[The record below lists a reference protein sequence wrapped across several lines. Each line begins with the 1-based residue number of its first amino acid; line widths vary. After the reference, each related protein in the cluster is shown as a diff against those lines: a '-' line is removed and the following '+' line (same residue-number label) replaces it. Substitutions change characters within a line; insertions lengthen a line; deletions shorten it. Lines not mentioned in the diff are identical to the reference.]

1 MGSNC
6 EKKIDRCSSD
16 PCANGYHFRQRS
28 YKELEAGILIT
39 KGSSQACLANE
50 IVNVAVVLEE
60 QIIQNDLEDVA
71 NAFATFMDFL
81 YGLYIDYPK
90 RLKGQVDAG
99 WSGSL
104 GVTAFLRAASGTE
117 VQPTAQTHHRASATS
132 NRADSS
138 DRTSGTAA
146 SGITGLGTTS
156 EVTMMTGGSGLATIL
171 QTGSVQAA
179 ILRTGSGLAAIVGDS
194 LKPEAVIEVKKAA
207 DAGKEIAFVL
217 DGSGSIR
224 TDDFEKAKDFI
235 YNVMLNVWKTCF
247 DCDFAVVQYGY
258 DILTELSLRDNEDG
272 ARALEKVK
280 EIKQLGRFTKTASAI
295 HHVLTNIFVPE
306 SGSKNNSRKMI
317 IVLSDGEILGD
328 EMNLTDVLNMPQM
341 EGITRFAIG
350 CDFAVVQYGRDI
362 RTELSHGDSEDRAR
376 ALNKVKEIQQ
386 LGSFTKT
393 ASAIH
398 HVLTNIFVP
407 ENGSKNYSRKMIIVL
422 SDGEILGDPM
432 NLTDVLNMPQMNGIT
447 RFAIGVGDDLKPAAV
462 QEMKE
467 IADTNKFFHVSNYA
481 ALVNILSQLCDFA
494 VVQYGYD
501 ILTELSLRDN
511 EDGARALEKVKEIKQ
526 LGRFTK
532 TASAIH
538 HVLTNIFV
546 PESGSKNNSRKMI
559 IVLSDGEIL
568 GDEMNL
574 TDVLNMPQME
584 GITRFAIGVGDDL
597 KPAAVQEMK
606 EIADTNNFFHVSNYA
621 ALVNILSQLQQSIT
635 GIEGYS
641 VASAHLPSKTLYIS
655 GAPRYNLTGGVF
667 IFEGS
672 EKYVLQGEQVGSYF
686 GSVICTLDIDM
697 NGYTDHLLVGAPH
710 FHQYGEEGKVL
721 VYKLN
726 QQERFESVDN
736 LERTVVHPFARFGAA
751 IASIGDIDGN
761 SHGDIA
767 VGAPFETD
775 ASGSIYIYN
784 GFKDGLRFSQNK
796 GSLQFEDK
804 WDLMR
809 PIVLKL
815 LRQESVTKQQ
825 WFDLFSDVHAVCLWD
840 DKGPAKIHQ
849 ALKEDILDFIKQAQ
863 ARVLSHQDDTA
874 LLKAYIVEW
883 RKFFTQCDILP
894 KPFCQLEITL
904 MGKQGSNKKS
914 NVEDS
919 IVRKLMLDTWNES
932 IFSNI
937 KNRLQDSAM
946 KLVHAERLGEAFDS
960 QLVIGVR
967 ESYVNLCSNPDDK
980 LQIYRDNF
988 EKAYLDSTERFYRT
1002 QAPSYLQQNGVQN
1015 YMKYAD
1021 AKLREEEKRALRYL
1035 ETRRE
1040 CNSVQALME
1049 CCVNA
1054 LVTSFKE
1061 TILAECPGMIK
1072 RNETDKLHLMFS
1084 LMDKV
1089 PSGIEPMLKDL
1100 EDHIISAG
1108 LADMVAAAE
1117 TITTDS
1123 EKYVEQLLT
1132 LFNRFSKL
1140 VKEAFQ
1146 DDPRF
1151 LTARDKAYKAVVN
1164 DATIFKLEL
1173 PLKQKGVGLKTQP
1186 ESKCP
1191 ELLAN
1196 YCDMLLRKTP
1206 LSKKLTSEEIE
1217 LKLKEVLLV
1226 LKYVQNKDVFM
1237 RYHKAHLTRR
1247 LILDISADSE
1257 IEENMVEWLREVGM
1271 PADYVN
1277 KLARMFQD
1285 IKVSEDLNQVFKEMH
1300 KHNRLALPADSVN
1313 IKILNAGAWSRS
1325 SEKVFV
1331 SLPTELEDLI
1341 PEVEDFY
1348 KKNHSGRKLH
1358 WHHLMSNGII
1368 TFKNEVGQY
1377 DLEVTTFQL
1386 AVLFA
1391 WNQRPREKISFE
1403 NLKLAT
1409 ELPDAELRR
1418 TLWSLVA
1425 FPKLKRQ
1432 VLSYEPLV
1440 NSPKDFTDSTLFFV
1454 NQEFSL
1460 IKNSKVQK
1468 RGKINLIGR
1477 LQLTTERMRE
1487 EENEGIV
1494 QLRILRTQEAII
1506 QIMKMRKKITNAQLQ
1521 TELVEILKNMF
1532 LPQKKMIKE
1541 QIEWLIEHKYIKRDE
1556 TDINTFIYMA

>member
-1 MGSNC
+1 M
-6 EKKIDRCSSD
+6 
-16 PCANGYHFRQRS
+16 
-28 YKELEAGILIT
+28 
-39 KGSSQACLANE
+39 
-50 IVNVAVVLEE
+50 
-60 QIIQNDLEDVA
+60 
-71 NAFATFMDFL
+71 ATCNL
-81 YGLYIDYPK
+81 
-90 RLKGQVDAG
+90 LK
-99 WSGSL
+99 
-104 GVTAFLRAASGTE
+104 
-117 VQPTAQTHHRASATS
+117 
-132 NRADSS
+132 
-138 DRTSGTAA
+138 
-146 SGITGLGTTS
+146 
-156 EVTMMTGGSGLATIL
+156 
-171 QTGSVQAA
+171 
-179 ILRTGSGLAAIVGDS
+179 
-194 LKPEAVIEVKKAA
+194 
-207 DAGKEIAFVL
+207 
-217 DGSGSIR
+217 
-224 TDDFEKAKDFI
+224 
-235 YNVMLNVWKTCF
+235 
-247 DCDFAVVQYGY
+247 
-258 DILTELSLRDNEDG
+258 
-272 ARALEKVK
+272 
-280 EIKQLGRFTKTASAI
+280 
-295 HHVLTNIFVPE
+295 
-306 SGSKNNSRKMI
+306 
-317 IVLSDGEILGD
+317 
-328 EMNLTDVLNMPQM
+328 
-341 EGITRFAIG
+341 
-350 CDFAVVQYGRDI
+350 
-362 RTELSHGDSEDRAR
+362 
-376 ALNKVKEIQQ
+376 
-386 LGSFTKT
+386 
-393 ASAIH
+393 
-398 HVLTNIFVP
+398 
-407 ENGSKNYSRKMIIVL
+407 
-422 SDGEILGDPM
+422 
-432 NLTDVLNMPQMNGIT
+432 
-447 RFAIGVGDDLKPAAV
+447 
-462 QEMKE
+462 
-467 IADTNKFFHVSNYA
+467 
-481 ALVNILSQLCDFA
+481 
-494 VVQYGYD
+494 
-501 ILTELSLRDN
+501 
-511 EDGARALEKVKEIKQ
+511 
-526 LGRFTK
+526 
-532 TASAIH
+532 
-538 HVLTNIFV
+538 
-546 PESGSKNNSRKMI
+546 
-559 IVLSDGEIL
+559 
-568 GDEMNL
+568 
-574 TDVLNMPQME
+574 
-584 GITRFAIGVGDDL
+584 
-597 KPAAVQEMK
+597 
-606 EIADTNNFFHVSNYA
+606 
-621 ALVNILSQLQQSIT
+621 
-635 GIEGYS
+635 
-641 VASAHLPSKTLYIS
+641 
-655 GAPRYNLTGGVF
+655 
-667 IFEGS
+667 
-672 EKYVLQGEQVGSYF
+672 
-686 GSVICTLDIDM
+686 
-697 NGYTDHLLVGAPH
+697 
-710 FHQYGEEGKVL
+710 
-721 VYKLN
+721 
-726 QQERFESVDN
+726 
-736 LERTVVHPFARFGAA
+736 
-751 IASIGDIDGN
+751 
-761 SHGDIA
+761 
-767 VGAPFETD
+767 
-775 ASGSIYIYN
+775 
-784 GFKDGLRFSQNK
+784 NK

-863 ARVLSHQDDTA
+863 VRVLSQQDDPA

-883 RKFFTQCDILP
+883 RKFFIQCDILP

-967 ESYVNLCSNPDDK
+967 ESYVNLCSNSEDK

-988 EKAYLDSTERFYRT
+988 EKAYLDSTERFYKT

-1021 AKLREEEKRALRYL
+1021 IKLREEEKRARRYL

-1054 LVTSFKE
+1054 LVTLFKE
-1061 TILAECPGMIK
+1061 TILAECPGMIR

-1100 EDHIISAG
+1100 EDHIVSAG
-1108 LADMVAAAE
+1108 LADMVATAE
-1117 TITTDS
+1117 TITSDS
-1123 EKYVEQLLT
+1123 EKYVDQLLT
-1132 LFNRFSKL
+1132 LFRCFSKL

-1151 LTARDKAYKAVVN
+1151 LTARDKAYKTVVN

-1173 PLKQKGVGLKTQP
+1173 PVKQKGGGLKTQP

-1206 LSKKLTSEEIE
+1206 LSKKLASEEIE
-1217 LKLKEVLLV
+1217 AKLKEVLLV

-1285 IKVSEDLNQVFKEMH
+1285 IKVSEDLNQSFKEMH
-1300 KHNRLALPADSVN
+1300 KHNKLALPADSVN

-1331 SLPTELEDLI
+1331 SLPMELEDLI
-1341 PEVEDFY
+1341 PEVEEFY

-1368 TFKNEVGQY
+1368 TFKNEVGQF

-1403 NLKLAT
+1403 NLKLAA

-1432 VLSYEPLV
+1432 VLCYEPQV
-1440 NSPKDFTDSTLFFV
+1440 TSPKDFSEGTLFYV

-1460 IKNSKVQK
+1460 IKNGKVQK

-1541 QIEWLIEHKYIKRDE
+1541 QIEWLIEHKYIQRDE
-1556 TDINTFIYMA
+1556 TDINTFIYVA

>member
-1 MGSNC
+1 MATPNLL
-6 EKKIDRCSSD
+6 KI
-16 PCANGYHFRQRS
+16 
-28 YKELEAGILIT
+28 
-39 KGSSQACLANE
+39 
-50 IVNVAVVLEE
+50 
-60 QIIQNDLEDVA
+60 
-71 NAFATFMDFL
+71 FL
-81 YGLYIDYPK
+81 HP
-90 RLKGQVDAG
+90 
-99 WSGSL
+99 SL
-104 GVTAFLRAASGTE
+104 
-117 VQPTAQTHHRASATS
+117 
-132 NRADSS
+132 
-138 DRTSGTAA
+138 
-146 SGITGLGTTS
+146 
-156 EVTMMTGGSGLATIL
+156 M
-171 QTGSVQAA
+171 
-179 ILRTGSGLAAIVGDS
+179 
-194 LKPEAVIEVKKAA
+194 
-207 DAGKEIAFVL
+207 
-217 DGSGSIR
+217 
-224 TDDFEKAKDFI
+224 
-235 YNVMLNVWKTCF
+235 
-247 DCDFAVVQYGY
+247 
-258 DILTELSLRDNEDG
+258 
-272 ARALEKVK
+272 
-280 EIKQLGRFTKTASAI
+280 
-295 HHVLTNIFVPE
+295 
-306 SGSKNNSRKMI
+306 
-317 IVLSDGEILGD
+317 
-328 EMNLTDVLNMPQM
+328 
-341 EGITRFAIG
+341 
-350 CDFAVVQYGRDI
+350 
-362 RTELSHGDSEDRAR
+362 
-376 ALNKVKEIQQ
+376 
-386 LGSFTKT
+386 SFW
-393 ASAIH
+393 
-398 HVLTNIFVP
+398 
-407 ENGSKNYSRKMIIVL
+407 
-422 SDGEILGDPM
+422 
-432 NLTDVLNMPQMNGIT
+432 
-447 RFAIGVGDDLKPAAV
+447 
-462 QEMKE
+462 
-467 IADTNKFFHVSNYA
+467 
-481 ALVNILSQLCDFA
+481 
-494 VVQYGYD
+494 
-501 ILTELSLRDN
+501 
-511 EDGARALEKVKEIKQ
+511 
-526 LGRFTK
+526 
-532 TASAIH
+532 
-538 HVLTNIFV
+538 
-546 PESGSKNNSRKMI
+546 
-559 IVLSDGEIL
+559 
-568 GDEMNL
+568 
-574 TDVLNMPQME
+574 
-584 GITRFAIGVGDDL
+584 
-597 KPAAVQEMK
+597 
-606 EIADTNNFFHVSNYA
+606 
-621 ALVNILSQLQQSIT
+621 
-635 GIEGYS
+635 
-641 VASAHLPSKTLYIS
+641 
-655 GAPRYNLTGGVF
+655 
-667 IFEGS
+667 
-672 EKYVLQGEQVGSYF
+672 
-686 GSVICTLDIDM
+686 
-697 NGYTDHLLVGAPH
+697 
-710 FHQYGEEGKVL
+710 
-721 VYKLN
+721 
-726 QQERFESVDN
+726 
-736 LERTVVHPFARFGAA
+736 
-751 IASIGDIDGN
+751 
-761 SHGDIA
+761 
-767 VGAPFETD
+767 
-775 ASGSIYIYN
+775 
-784 GFKDGLRFSQNK
+784 QNK

-815 LRQESVTKQQ
+815 LRQEAVTKQQ

-863 ARVLSHQDDTA
+863 TRVLSHQDDTA

-904 MGKQGSNKKS
+904 MGKQGSNKKT
-914 NVEDS
+914 NMEDS

-937 KNRLQDSAM
+937 KSRLQDSAM

-967 ESYVNLCSNPDDK
+967 ESYVNLCSNPEDK

-1072 RNETDKLHLMFS
+1072 RNETEKLHLMFS

-1100 EDHIISAG
+1100 EEHIINAG

-1173 PLKQKGVGLKTQP
+1173 PMKQKGVGMKTQP

-1300 KHNRLALPADSVN
+1300 KHNKLALPADSVN

-1348 KKNHSGRKLH
+1348 KRNHSGRKLH

-1425 FPKLKRQ
+1425 FPKLKKQ
-1432 VLSYEPLV
+1432 VLSYDPSV
-1440 NSPKDFTDSTLFFV
+1440 SSPKDFTDATLFYV

-1506 QIMKMRKKITNAQLQ
+1506 QIMKMRKRISNAQLQ

-1556 TDINTFIYMA
+1556 SDINTFIYMA

>member
-1 MGSNC
+1 M
-6 EKKIDRCSSD
+6 
-16 PCANGYHFRQRS
+16 
-28 YKELEAGILIT
+28 
-39 KGSSQACLANE
+39 
-50 IVNVAVVLEE
+50 
-60 QIIQNDLEDVA
+60 
-71 NAFATFMDFL
+71 
-81 YGLYIDYPK
+81 
-90 RLKGQVDAG
+90 
-99 WSGSL
+99 
-104 GVTAFLRAASGTE
+104 
-117 VQPTAQTHHRASATS
+117 ATS
-132 NRADSS
+132 N
-138 DRTSGTAA
+138 
-146 SGITGLGTTS
+146 L
-156 EVTMMTGGSGLATIL
+156 
-171 QTGSVQAA
+171 
-179 ILRTGSGLAAIVGDS
+179 
-194 LKPEAVIEVKKAA
+194 LK
-207 DAGKEIAFVL
+207 
-217 DGSGSIR
+217 
-224 TDDFEKAKDFI
+224 
-235 YNVMLNVWKTCF
+235 
-247 DCDFAVVQYGY
+247 
-258 DILTELSLRDNEDG
+258 
-272 ARALEKVK
+272 
-280 EIKQLGRFTKTASAI
+280 
-295 HHVLTNIFVPE
+295 
-306 SGSKNNSRKMI
+306 
-317 IVLSDGEILGD
+317 
-328 EMNLTDVLNMPQM
+328 
-341 EGITRFAIG
+341 
-350 CDFAVVQYGRDI
+350 
-362 RTELSHGDSEDRAR
+362 
-376 ALNKVKEIQQ
+376 
-386 LGSFTKT
+386 
-393 ASAIH
+393 
-398 HVLTNIFVP
+398 
-407 ENGSKNYSRKMIIVL
+407 
-422 SDGEILGDPM
+422 
-432 NLTDVLNMPQMNGIT
+432 
-447 RFAIGVGDDLKPAAV
+447 
-462 QEMKE
+462 
-467 IADTNKFFHVSNYA
+467 
-481 ALVNILSQLCDFA
+481 
-494 VVQYGYD
+494 
-501 ILTELSLRDN
+501 
-511 EDGARALEKVKEIKQ
+511 
-526 LGRFTK
+526 
-532 TASAIH
+532 
-538 HVLTNIFV
+538 
-546 PESGSKNNSRKMI
+546 
-559 IVLSDGEIL
+559 
-568 GDEMNL
+568 
-574 TDVLNMPQME
+574 
-584 GITRFAIGVGDDL
+584 
-597 KPAAVQEMK
+597 
-606 EIADTNNFFHVSNYA
+606 
-621 ALVNILSQLQQSIT
+621 
-635 GIEGYS
+635 
-641 VASAHLPSKTLYIS
+641 
-655 GAPRYNLTGGVF
+655 
-667 IFEGS
+667 
-672 EKYVLQGEQVGSYF
+672 
-686 GSVICTLDIDM
+686 
-697 NGYTDHLLVGAPH
+697 
-710 FHQYGEEGKVL
+710 
-721 VYKLN
+721 
-726 QQERFESVDN
+726 
-736 LERTVVHPFARFGAA
+736 
-751 IASIGDIDGN
+751 
-761 SHGDIA
+761 
-767 VGAPFETD
+767 
-775 ASGSIYIYN
+775 
-784 GFKDGLRFSQNK
+784 NK

-804 WDLMR
+804 WDFMR

-849 ALKEDILDFIKQAQ
+849 ALKEDILEFIKQAQ

-967 ESYVNLCSNPDDK
+967 ESYVNLCSNPEDK

-1021 AKLREEEKRALRYL
+1021 AKLKEEEKRALRYL

-1040 CNSVQALME
+1040 CNSVEALME

-1061 TILAECPGMIK
+1061 TILAECQGMIK
-1072 RNETDKLHLMFS
+1072 RNETEKLHLMFS

-1089 PSGIEPMLKDL
+1089 PNGIEPMLKDL
-1100 EDHIISAG
+1100 EEHIISAG

-1217 LKLKEVLLV
+1217 AKLKEV
-1226 LKYVQNKDVFM
+1226 
-1237 RYHKAHLTRR
+1237 
-1247 LILDISADSE
+1247 
-1257 IEENMVEWLREVGM
+1257 EVGM

-1285 IKVSEDLNQVFKEMH
+1285 IKVSEDLNQAFKEMH
-1300 KHNRLALPADSVN
+1300 KNNKLALPADSVN

-1341 PEVEDFY
+1341 PEVEEFY

-1432 VLSYEPLV
+1432 VLLYEPQV
-1440 NSPKDFTDSTLFFV
+1440 NSPKDFTEGTLFSV

-1460 IKNSKVQK
+1460 IKNAKVQK

-1506 QIMKMRKKITNAQLQ
+1506 QIMKMRKKISNAQLQ

-1541 QIEWLIEHKYIKRDE
+1541 QIEWLIEHKYIRRDE
-1556 TDINTFIYMA
+1556 SDINTFIYMA

>member
-1 MGSNC
+1 M
-6 EKKIDRCSSD
+6 I
-16 PCANGYHFRQRS
+16 FR
-28 YKELEAGILIT
+28 
-39 KGSSQACLANE
+39 
-50 IVNVAVVLEE
+50 
-60 QIIQNDLEDVA
+60 
-71 NAFATFMDFL
+71 
-81 YGLYIDYPK
+81 
-90 RLKGQVDAG
+90 
-99 WSGSL
+99 
-104 GVTAFLRAASGTE
+104 
-117 VQPTAQTHHRASATS
+117 
-132 NRADSS
+132 
-138 DRTSGTAA
+138 
-146 SGITGLGTTS
+146 
-156 EVTMMTGGSGLATIL
+156 
-171 QTGSVQAA
+171 
-179 ILRTGSGLAAIVGDS
+179 
-194 LKPEAVIEVKKAA
+194 
-207 DAGKEIAFVL
+207 
-217 DGSGSIR
+217 
-224 TDDFEKAKDFI
+224 FEK
-235 YNVMLNVWKTCF
+235 
-247 DCDFAVVQYGY
+247 
-258 DILTELSLRDNEDG
+258 ED
-272 ARALEKVK
+272 
-280 EIKQLGRFTKTASAI
+280 Q
-295 HHVLTNIFVPE
+295 
-306 SGSKNNSRKMI
+306 
-317 IVLSDGEILGD
+317 
-328 EMNLTDVLNMPQM
+328 
-341 EGITRFAIG
+341 
-350 CDFAVVQYGRDI
+350 
-362 RTELSHGDSEDRAR
+362 
-376 ALNKVKEIQQ
+376 
-386 LGSFTKT
+386 
-393 ASAIH
+393 
-398 HVLTNIFVP
+398 
-407 ENGSKNYSRKMIIVL
+407 
-422 SDGEILGDPM
+422 
-432 NLTDVLNMPQMNGIT
+432 
-447 RFAIGVGDDLKPAAV
+447 
-462 QEMKE
+462 
-467 IADTNKFFHVSNYA
+467 
-481 ALVNILSQLCDFA
+481 VN
-494 VVQYGYD
+494 
-501 ILTELSLRDN
+501 T
-511 EDGARALEKVKEIKQ
+511 
-526 LGRFTK
+526 
-532 TASAIH
+532 
-538 HVLTNIFV
+538 
-546 PESGSKNNSRKMI
+546 
-559 IVLSDGEIL
+559 
-568 GDEMNL
+568 
-574 TDVLNMPQME
+574 
-584 GITRFAIGVGDDL
+584 
-597 KPAAVQEMK
+597 
-606 EIADTNNFFHVSNYA
+606 
-621 ALVNILSQLQQSIT
+621 
-635 GIEGYS
+635 
-641 VASAHLPSKTLYIS
+641 
-655 GAPRYNLTGGVF
+655 
-667 IFEGS
+667 
-672 EKYVLQGEQVGSYF
+672 
-686 GSVICTLDIDM
+686 
-697 NGYTDHLLVGAPH
+697 
-710 FHQYGEEGKVL
+710 
-721 VYKLN
+721 
-726 QQERFESVDN
+726 
-736 LERTVVHPFARFGAA
+736 
-751 IASIGDIDGN
+751 
-761 SHGDIA
+761 IA
-767 VGAPFETD
+767 VH
-775 ASGSIYIYN
+775 SGVVITARQPIARVDTST
-784 GFKDGLRFSQNK
+784 LLTQNK

-849 ALKEDILDFIKQAQ
+849 ALKADILDFIKQAQ
-863 ARVLSHQDDTA
+863 VRVLSHQDDTA

-967 ESYVNLCSNPDDK
+967 ESYVNLCSNPDNK

-988 EKAYLDSTERFYRT
+988 EKAYMDSTERFYRT

-1015 YMKYAD
+1015 YMKY
-1021 AKLREEEKRALRYL
+1021 
-1035 ETRRE
+1035 
-1040 CNSVQALME
+1040 LME

-1061 TILAECPGMIK
+1061 TILAECPGMIR
-1072 RNETDKLHLMFS
+1072 RNETEKLHLMFS

-1100 EDHIISAG
+1100 EEHIMSAG
-1108 LADMVAAAE
+1108 LADMVASAE
-1117 TITTDS
+1117 TITSDS

-1140 VKEAFQ
+1140 VKDAFQ

-1217 LKLKEVLLV
+1217 AKLKEVLLV

-1285 IKVSEDLNQVFKEMH
+1285 IKVSEDLNQNFKECH
-1300 KHNRLALPADSVN
+1300 KHNKLALSADSVN

-1391 WNQRPREKISFE
+1391 WNQRPRERISFE

-1432 VLSYEPLV
+1432 VLSYDPV
-1440 NSPKDFTDSTLFFV
+1440 VGSPKDFAEGTLFYV

-1506 QIMKMRKKITNAQLQ
+1506 QIMKMRKRITNAQLQ

-1541 QIEWLIEHKYIKRDE
+1541 QMEWLIEHKYIKRDE
-1556 TDINTFIYMA
+1556 TDLNTFIYMA

>member
-1 MGSNC
+1 M
-6 EKKIDRCSSD
+6 
-16 PCANGYHFRQRS
+16 
-28 YKELEAGILIT
+28 
-39 KGSSQACLANE
+39 
-50 IVNVAVVLEE
+50 
-60 QIIQNDLEDVA
+60 
-71 NAFATFMDFL
+71 
-81 YGLYIDYPK
+81 
-90 RLKGQVDAG
+90 
-99 WSGSL
+99 
-104 GVTAFLRAASGTE
+104 
-117 VQPTAQTHHRASATS
+117 ATS
-132 NRADSS
+132 N
-138 DRTSGTAA
+138 
-146 SGITGLGTTS
+146 L
-156 EVTMMTGGSGLATIL
+156 
-171 QTGSVQAA
+171 
-179 ILRTGSGLAAIVGDS
+179 
-194 LKPEAVIEVKKAA
+194 LK
-207 DAGKEIAFVL
+207 
-217 DGSGSIR
+217 
-224 TDDFEKAKDFI
+224 
-235 YNVMLNVWKTCF
+235 
-247 DCDFAVVQYGY
+247 
-258 DILTELSLRDNEDG
+258 
-272 ARALEKVK
+272 
-280 EIKQLGRFTKTASAI
+280 
-295 HHVLTNIFVPE
+295 
-306 SGSKNNSRKMI
+306 
-317 IVLSDGEILGD
+317 
-328 EMNLTDVLNMPQM
+328 
-341 EGITRFAIG
+341 
-350 CDFAVVQYGRDI
+350 
-362 RTELSHGDSEDRAR
+362 
-376 ALNKVKEIQQ
+376 
-386 LGSFTKT
+386 
-393 ASAIH
+393 
-398 HVLTNIFVP
+398 
-407 ENGSKNYSRKMIIVL
+407 
-422 SDGEILGDPM
+422 
-432 NLTDVLNMPQMNGIT
+432 
-447 RFAIGVGDDLKPAAV
+447 
-462 QEMKE
+462 
-467 IADTNKFFHVSNYA
+467 
-481 ALVNILSQLCDFA
+481 
-494 VVQYGYD
+494 
-501 ILTELSLRDN
+501 
-511 EDGARALEKVKEIKQ
+511 
-526 LGRFTK
+526 
-532 TASAIH
+532 
-538 HVLTNIFV
+538 
-546 PESGSKNNSRKMI
+546 
-559 IVLSDGEIL
+559 
-568 GDEMNL
+568 
-574 TDVLNMPQME
+574 
-584 GITRFAIGVGDDL
+584 
-597 KPAAVQEMK
+597 
-606 EIADTNNFFHVSNYA
+606 
-621 ALVNILSQLQQSIT
+621 
-635 GIEGYS
+635 
-641 VASAHLPSKTLYIS
+641 
-655 GAPRYNLTGGVF
+655 
-667 IFEGS
+667 
-672 EKYVLQGEQVGSYF
+672 
-686 GSVICTLDIDM
+686 
-697 NGYTDHLLVGAPH
+697 
-710 FHQYGEEGKVL
+710 
-721 VYKLN
+721 
-726 QQERFESVDN
+726 
-736 LERTVVHPFARFGAA
+736 
-751 IASIGDIDGN
+751 
-761 SHGDIA
+761 
-767 VGAPFETD
+767 
-775 ASGSIYIYN
+775 
-784 GFKDGLRFSQNK
+784 NK

-804 WDLMR
+804 WDFMR

-967 ESYVNLCSNPDDK
+967 ESY
-980 LQIYRDNF
+980 
-988 EKAYLDSTERFYRT
+988 
-1002 QAPSYLQQNGVQN
+1002 
-1015 YMKYAD
+1015 D
-1021 AKLREEEKRALRYL
+1021 AKLKEEEKRALRYL

-1040 CNSVQALME
+1040 CNSVEALME

-1061 TILAECPGMIK
+1061 TILAECQGMIK
-1072 RNETDKLHLMFS
+1072 RNETEKLHLMFS

-1089 PSGIEPMLKDL
+1089 PNGIEPMLKDL
-1100 EDHIISAG
+1100 EEHIVSAG

-1217 LKLKEVLLV
+1217 AKLKEVLLV

-1285 IKVSEDLNQVFKEMH
+1285 IKVSEDLNQAFKEMH
-1300 KHNRLALPADSVN
+1300 KNNKLALPADSVN

-1341 PEVEDFY
+1341 PEVEEFY

-1432 VLSYEPLV
+1432 VLLYEPQV
-1440 NSPKDFTDSTLFFV
+1440 NSPKDFTEGTLFSV

-1460 IKNSKVQK
+1460 IKNAKVQK

-1541 QIEWLIEHKYIKRDE
+1541 QIEWLIEHKYIRRDE
-1556 TDINTFIYMA
+1556 SDINTFIYMA

>member
-1 MGSNC
+1 M
-6 EKKIDRCSSD
+6 
-16 PCANGYHFRQRS
+16 
-28 YKELEAGILIT
+28 
-39 KGSSQACLANE
+39 
-50 IVNVAVVLEE
+50 
-60 QIIQNDLEDVA
+60 
-71 NAFATFMDFL
+71 
-81 YGLYIDYPK
+81 
-90 RLKGQVDAG
+90 
-99 WSGSL
+99 
-104 GVTAFLRAASGTE
+104 
-117 VQPTAQTHHRASATS
+117 ATS
-132 NRADSS
+132 N
-138 DRTSGTAA
+138 
-146 SGITGLGTTS
+146 L
-156 EVTMMTGGSGLATIL
+156 
-171 QTGSVQAA
+171 
-179 ILRTGSGLAAIVGDS
+179 
-194 LKPEAVIEVKKAA
+194 LK
-207 DAGKEIAFVL
+207 
-217 DGSGSIR
+217 
-224 TDDFEKAKDFI
+224 
-235 YNVMLNVWKTCF
+235 
-247 DCDFAVVQYGY
+247 
-258 DILTELSLRDNEDG
+258 
-272 ARALEKVK
+272 
-280 EIKQLGRFTKTASAI
+280 
-295 HHVLTNIFVPE
+295 
-306 SGSKNNSRKMI
+306 
-317 IVLSDGEILGD
+317 
-328 EMNLTDVLNMPQM
+328 
-341 EGITRFAIG
+341 
-350 CDFAVVQYGRDI
+350 
-362 RTELSHGDSEDRAR
+362 
-376 ALNKVKEIQQ
+376 
-386 LGSFTKT
+386 
-393 ASAIH
+393 
-398 HVLTNIFVP
+398 
-407 ENGSKNYSRKMIIVL
+407 
-422 SDGEILGDPM
+422 
-432 NLTDVLNMPQMNGIT
+432 
-447 RFAIGVGDDLKPAAV
+447 
-462 QEMKE
+462 
-467 IADTNKFFHVSNYA
+467 
-481 ALVNILSQLCDFA
+481 
-494 VVQYGYD
+494 
-501 ILTELSLRDN
+501 
-511 EDGARALEKVKEIKQ
+511 
-526 LGRFTK
+526 
-532 TASAIH
+532 
-538 HVLTNIFV
+538 
-546 PESGSKNNSRKMI
+546 
-559 IVLSDGEIL
+559 
-568 GDEMNL
+568 
-574 TDVLNMPQME
+574 
-584 GITRFAIGVGDDL
+584 
-597 KPAAVQEMK
+597 
-606 EIADTNNFFHVSNYA
+606 
-621 ALVNILSQLQQSIT
+621 
-635 GIEGYS
+635 
-641 VASAHLPSKTLYIS
+641 
-655 GAPRYNLTGGVF
+655 
-667 IFEGS
+667 
-672 EKYVLQGEQVGSYF
+672 
-686 GSVICTLDIDM
+686 
-697 NGYTDHLLVGAPH
+697 
-710 FHQYGEEGKVL
+710 
-721 VYKLN
+721 
-726 QQERFESVDN
+726 
-736 LERTVVHPFARFGAA
+736 
-751 IASIGDIDGN
+751 
-761 SHGDIA
+761 
-767 VGAPFETD
+767 
-775 ASGSIYIYN
+775 
-784 GFKDGLRFSQNK
+784 NK

-967 ESYVNLCSNPDDK
+967 ESY
-980 LQIYRDNF
+980 
-988 EKAYLDSTERFYRT
+988 
-1002 QAPSYLQQNGVQN
+1002 
-1015 YMKYAD
+1015 D

-1072 RNETDKLHLMFS
+1072 RNETESEYGRSAPGTKGSASSVLPLLELHLMFS

-1100 EDHIISAG
+1100 ENHIMSAG
-1108 LADMVAAAE
+1108 LADMMASAE
-1117 TITTDS
+1117 TITSDS

-1140 VKEAFQ
+1140 VKDAFQ

-1217 LKLKEVLLV
+1217 AKLKEV
-1226 LKYVQNKDVFM
+1226 YVQNKDVFM

-1285 IKVSEDLNQVFKEMH
+1285 IKVSEDLNQNFKES
-1300 KHNRLALPADSVN
+1300 DSVN

-1391 WNQRPREKISFE
+1391 WNQRPRERISFE

-1432 VLSYEPLV
+1432 VLSYDPV
-1440 NSPKDFTDSTLFFV
+1440 VGSPKDFTEGTLFYV

-1494 QLRILRTQEAII
+1494 QLRILRTQ
-1506 QIMKMRKKITNAQLQ
+1506 

-1541 QIEWLIEHKYIKRDE
+1541 QMEWLIEHKYIKRDE
-1556 TDINTFIYMA
+1556 TDLNTFLYMA

>member
-1 MGSNC
+1 M
-6 EKKIDRCSSD
+6 
-16 PCANGYHFRQRS
+16 PLHY
-28 YKELEAGILIT
+28 IT
-39 KGSSQACLANE
+39 L
-50 IVNVAVVLEE
+50 
-60 QIIQNDLEDVA
+60 
-71 NAFATFMDFL
+71 
-81 YGLYIDYPK
+81 
-90 RLKGQVDAG
+90 
-99 WSGSL
+99 
-104 GVTAFLRAASGTE
+104 
-117 VQPTAQTHHRASATS
+117 
-132 NRADSS
+132 
-138 DRTSGTAA
+138 
-146 SGITGLGTTS
+146 
-156 EVTMMTGGSGLATIL
+156 
-171 QTGSVQAA
+171 
-179 ILRTGSGLAAIVGDS
+179 
-194 LKPEAVIEVKKAA
+194 
-207 DAGKEIAFVL
+207 
-217 DGSGSIR
+217 
-224 TDDFEKAKDFI
+224 
-235 YNVMLNVWKTCF
+235 
-247 DCDFAVVQYGY
+247 
-258 DILTELSLRDNEDG
+258 
-272 ARALEKVK
+272 
-280 EIKQLGRFTKTASAI
+280 
-295 HHVLTNIFVPE
+295 
-306 SGSKNNSRKMI
+306 
-317 IVLSDGEILGD
+317 
-328 EMNLTDVLNMPQM
+328 
-341 EGITRFAIG
+341 
-350 CDFAVVQYGRDI
+350 
-362 RTELSHGDSEDRAR
+362 
-376 ALNKVKEIQQ
+376 
-386 LGSFTKT
+386 
-393 ASAIH
+393 
-398 HVLTNIFVP
+398 
-407 ENGSKNYSRKMIIVL
+407 
-422 SDGEILGDPM
+422 
-432 NLTDVLNMPQMNGIT
+432 
-447 RFAIGVGDDLKPAAV
+447 
-462 QEMKE
+462 
-467 IADTNKFFHVSNYA
+467 
-481 ALVNILSQLCDFA
+481 
-494 VVQYGYD
+494 
-501 ILTELSLRDN
+501 
-511 EDGARALEKVKEIKQ
+511 
-526 LGRFTK
+526 
-532 TASAIH
+532 
-538 HVLTNIFV
+538 
-546 PESGSKNNSRKMI
+546 
-559 IVLSDGEIL
+559 
-568 GDEMNL
+568 
-574 TDVLNMPQME
+574 
-584 GITRFAIGVGDDL
+584 
-597 KPAAVQEMK
+597 
-606 EIADTNNFFHVSNYA
+606 
-621 ALVNILSQLQQSIT
+621 
-635 GIEGYS
+635 
-641 VASAHLPSKTLYIS
+641 
-655 GAPRYNLTGGVF
+655 
-667 IFEGS
+667 
-672 EKYVLQGEQVGSYF
+672 
-686 GSVICTLDIDM
+686 
-697 NGYTDHLLVGAPH
+697 
-710 FHQYGEEGKVL
+710 
-721 VYKLN
+721 
-726 QQERFESVDN
+726 
-736 LERTVVHPFARFGAA
+736 
-751 IASIGDIDGN
+751 
-761 SHGDIA
+761 
-767 VGAPFETD
+767 
-775 ASGSIYIYN
+775 
-784 GFKDGLRFSQNK
+784 NK

-988 EKAYLDSTERFYRT
+988 EKAYMDSTERFYRT
-1002 QAPSYLQQNGVQN
+1002 QAPAYLQQNGVQN

-1021 AKLREEEKRALRYL
+1021 SKLREEEKRALRYL
-1035 ETRRE
+1035 ETRRD

-1061 TILAECPGMIK
+1061 TILA
-1072 RNETDKLHLMFS
+1072 DKCRKLMFS

-1100 EDHIISAG
+1100 EEHIMSAG
-1108 LADMVAAAE
+1108 LADMVASAE
-1117 TITTDS
+1117 TITSDS

-1132 LFNRFSKL
+1132 LFNRFSRL

-1173 PLKQKGVGLKTQP
+1173 PMKQKGVGLKTQP

-1217 LKLKEVLLV
+1217 AKLKEVLLV

-1285 IKVSEDLNQVFKEMH
+1285 IKVSEDLNQSFKEMH
-1300 KHNRLALPADSVN
+1300 KHNKLALPEGVCVAAHGVR
-1313 IKILNAGAWSRS
+1313 RS
-1325 SEKVFV
+1325 DPRGGG
-1331 SLPTELEDLI
+1331 L
-1341 PEVEDFY
+1341 Y

-1391 WNQRPREKISFE
+1391 WNQRPRERISFE

-1432 VLSYEPLV
+1432 VLSYDPLV
-1440 NSPKDFTDSTLFFV
+1440 SSPKDFAEGTLFFV

-1506 QIMKMRKKITNAQLQ
+1506 QIMKMIWMMRINNAQLQ

-1541 QIEWLIEHKYIKRDE
+1541 QIEWLIDHKYIKRDE

>member
-1 MGSNC
+1 RLRG
-6 EKKIDRCSSD
+6 
-16 PCANGYHFRQRS
+16 PQRN
-28 YKELEAGILIT
+28 LP
-39 KGSSQACLANE
+39 Q
-50 IVNVAVVLEE
+50 
-60 QIIQNDLEDVA
+60 
-71 NAFATFMDFL
+71 
-81 YGLYIDYPK
+81 
-90 RLKGQVDAG
+90 RL
-99 WSGSL
+99 
-104 GVTAFLRAASGTE
+104 R
-117 VQPTAQTHHRASATS
+117 
-132 NRADSS
+132 
-138 DRTSGTAA
+138 
-146 SGITGLGTTS
+146 
-156 EVTMMTGGSGLATIL
+156 
-171 QTGSVQAA
+171 
-179 ILRTGSGLAAIVGDS
+179 
-194 LKPEAVIEVKKAA
+194 
-207 DAGKEIAFVL
+207 
-217 DGSGSIR
+217 
-224 TDDFEKAKDFI
+224 
-235 YNVMLNVWKTCF
+235 
-247 DCDFAVVQYGY
+247 
-258 DILTELSLRDNEDG
+258 
-272 ARALEKVK
+272 
-280 EIKQLGRFTKTASAI
+280 
-295 HHVLTNIFVPE
+295 
-306 SGSKNNSRKMI
+306 
-317 IVLSDGEILGD
+317 
-328 EMNLTDVLNMPQM
+328 
-341 EGITRFAIG
+341 
-350 CDFAVVQYGRDI
+350 
-362 RTELSHGDSEDRAR
+362 
-376 ALNKVKEIQQ
+376 
-386 LGSFTKT
+386 
-393 ASAIH
+393 
-398 HVLTNIFVP
+398 
-407 ENGSKNYSRKMIIVL
+407 
-422 SDGEILGDPM
+422 
-432 NLTDVLNMPQMNGIT
+432 
-447 RFAIGVGDDLKPAAV
+447 
-462 QEMKE
+462 
-467 IADTNKFFHVSNYA
+467 
-481 ALVNILSQLCDFA
+481 
-494 VVQYGYD
+494 
-501 ILTELSLRDN
+501 
-511 EDGARALEKVKEIKQ
+511 
-526 LGRFTK
+526 
-532 TASAIH
+532 
-538 HVLTNIFV
+538 
-546 PESGSKNNSRKMI
+546 
-559 IVLSDGEIL
+559 
-568 GDEMNL
+568 
-574 TDVLNMPQME
+574 
-584 GITRFAIGVGDDL
+584 
-597 KPAAVQEMK
+597 
-606 EIADTNNFFHVSNYA
+606 
-621 ALVNILSQLQQSIT
+621 
-635 GIEGYS
+635 
-641 VASAHLPSKTLYIS
+641 
-655 GAPRYNLTGGVF
+655 
-667 IFEGS
+667 
-672 EKYVLQGEQVGSYF
+672 
-686 GSVICTLDIDM
+686 
-697 NGYTDHLLVGAPH
+697 
-710 FHQYGEEGKVL
+710 
-721 VYKLN
+721 
-726 QQERFESVDN
+726 
-736 LERTVVHPFARFGAA
+736 
-751 IASIGDIDGN
+751 
-761 SHGDIA
+761 
-767 VGAPFETD
+767 
-775 ASGSIYIYN
+775 
-784 GFKDGLRFSQNK
+784 NK

-815 LRQESVTKQQ
+815 LRQEAVTKQQ

-849 ALKEDILDFIKQAQ
+849 ALKEDILDFIRQAQ

-894 KPFCQLEITL
+894 KPFCKLEITL
-904 MGKQGSNKKS
+904 LGNQGSNKKS

-932 IFSNI
+932 IFCNI

-967 ESYVNLCSNPDDK
+967 ESYVNLCSNADDK
-980 LQIYRDNF
+980 LQIYRENF
-988 EKAYLDSTERFYRT
+988 EKAYLDSTERFYKT

-1015 YMKYAD
+1015 YMKY
-1021 AKLREEEKRALRYL
+1021 
-1035 ETRRE
+1035 
-1040 CNSVQALME
+1040 LME

-1061 TILAECPGMIK
+1061 TILAECLGMIK
-1072 RNETDKLHLMFS
+1072 RNETEKLHLMFS

-1100 EDHIISAG
+1100 EDHIMSAG
-1108 LADMVAAAE
+1108 LADMVASAE

-1140 VKEAFQ
+1140 VKEAFK

-1164 DATIFKLEL
+1164 DTTIFKLEL

-1217 LKLKEVLLV
+1217 AKLKEVLLV

-1247 LILDISADSE
+1247 LILDISADSG

-1285 IKVSEDLNQVFKEMH
+1285 IKVSEDLNQSFKEMH
-1300 KHNRLALPADSVN
+1300 KHNKLALPADSVN

-1341 PEVEDFY
+1341 PEVEEFY

-1391 WNQRPREKISFE
+1391 WNQRPRERISFE

-1432 VLSYEPLV
+1432 VLSYEPV
-1440 NSPKDFTDSTLFFV
+1440 VGSPKDFAEGTVFYI
-1454 NQEFSL
+1454 NQEVSL

-1506 QIMKMRKKITNAQLQ
+1506 QIMKMRKRISNAQLQ

-1541 QIEWLIEHKYIKRDE
+1541 QIEWLIEQKYIKRDE

>member
-1 MGSNC
+1 METIWIYQFRLIVIGDSTVGKSC
-6 EKKIDRCSSD
+6 LLHRFTQGRFPGLRSPACD
-16 PCANGYHFRQRS
+16 PTVGVDFFSRLLEIEPGKRIKLQLWDTAGQERFRSITRS
-28 YKELEAGILIT
+28 YYRNSVGGFLVFDIT
-39 KGSSQACLANE
+39 NRRSFEHVKDW
-50 IVNVAVVLEE
+50 LEE
-60 QIIQNDLEDVA
+60 A
-71 NAFATFMDFL
+71 KMH
-81 YGLYIDYPK
+81 
-90 RLKGQVDAG
+90 
-99 WSGSL
+99 
-104 GVTAFLRAASGTE
+104 
-117 VQPTAQTHHRASATS
+117 VQPFQ
-132 NRADSS
+132 
-138 DRTSGTAA
+138 
-146 SGITGLGTTS
+146 
-156 EVTMMTGGSGLATIL
+156 
-171 QTGSVQAA
+171 
-179 ILRTGSGLAAIVGDS
+179 IV
-194 LKPEAVIEVKKAA
+194 
-207 DAGKEIAFVL
+207 F
-217 DGSGSIR
+217 
-224 TDDFEKAKDFI
+224 
-235 YNVMLNVWKTCF
+235 
-247 DCDFAVVQYGY
+247 
-258 DILTELSLRDNEDG
+258 
-272 ARALEKVK
+272 
-280 EIKQLGRFTKTASAI
+280 
-295 HHVLTNIFVPE
+295 
-306 SGSKNNSRKMI
+306 
-317 IVLSDGEILGD
+317 
-328 EMNLTDVLNMPQM
+328 
-341 EGITRFAIG
+341 
-350 CDFAVVQYGRDI
+350 
-362 RTELSHGDSEDRAR
+362 
-376 ALNKVKEIQQ
+376 
-386 LGSFTKT
+386 
-393 ASAIH
+393 
-398 HVLTNIFVP
+398 
-407 ENGSKNYSRKMIIVL
+407 
-422 SDGEILGDPM
+422 
-432 NLTDVLNMPQMNGIT
+432 
-447 RFAIGVGDDLKPAAV
+447 
-462 QEMKE
+462 
-467 IADTNKFFHVSNYA
+467 
-481 ALVNILSQLCDFA
+481 
-494 VVQYGYD
+494 
-501 ILTELSLRDN
+501 
-511 EDGARALEKVKEIKQ
+511 
-526 LGRFTK
+526 
-532 TASAIH
+532 
-538 HVLTNIFV
+538 
-546 PESGSKNNSRKMI
+546 
-559 IVLSDGEIL
+559 
-568 GDEMNL
+568 
-574 TDVLNMPQME
+574 
-584 GITRFAIGVGDDL
+584 
-597 KPAAVQEMK
+597 
-606 EIADTNNFFHVSNYA
+606 
-621 ALVNILSQLQQSIT
+621 
-635 GIEGYS
+635 
-641 VASAHLPSKTLYIS
+641 
-655 GAPRYNLTGGVF
+655 
-667 IFEGS
+667 
-672 EKYVLQGEQVGSYF
+672 
-686 GSVICTLDIDM
+686 
-697 NGYTDHLLVGAPH
+697 LLVGHKCDLAS
-710 FHQYGEEGKVL
+710 QRQVTREEAEKLSADCEAKLGEEESEKGGNDREQGHSGVSGMK
-721 VYKLN
+721 N
-726 QQERFESVDN
+726 SFE
-736 LERTVVHPFARFGAA
+736 
-751 IASIGDIDGN
+751 
-761 SHGDIA
+761 
-767 VGAPFETD
+767 
-775 ASGSIYIYN
+775 
-784 GFKDGLRFSQNK
+784 NK

-804 WDLMR
+804 WDFMR

-849 ALKEDILDFIKQAQ
+849 ALKEDILEFIKQAQ

-967 ESYVNLCSNPDDK
+967 ESYVNLCSNPEDK

-1021 AKLREEEKRALRYL
+1021 AKLKEEEKRALRYL

-1040 CNSVQALME
+1040 CNSVEALME

-1061 TILAECPGMIK
+1061 TILAECQGMIK
-1072 RNETDKLHLMFS
+1072 RNETEKLHLMFS

-1089 PSGIEPMLKDL
+1089 PNGIEPMLKDL
-1100 EDHIISAG
+1100 EEHIISAG

-1217 LKLKEVLLV
+1217 AKLKEVLLV

-1285 IKVSEDLNQVFKEMH
+1285 IKVSEDLNQAFKEMH
-1300 KHNRLALPADSVN
+1300 KNNKLALPADSVN

-1341 PEVEDFY
+1341 PEVEEFY

-1432 VLSYEPLV
+1432 VLLYEPQV
-1440 NSPKDFTDSTLFFV
+1440 NSPKDFTEGTLFSV

-1460 IKNSKVQK
+1460 IKNAKVQK

-1506 QIMKMRKKITNAQLQ
+1506 QIMKMRKKISNAQLQ

-1541 QIEWLIEHKYIKRDE
+1541 QIEWLIEHKYIRRDE
-1556 TDINTFIYMA
+1556 SDINTFIYMA

>member
-1 MGSNC
+1 M
-6 EKKIDRCSSD
+6 
-16 PCANGYHFRQRS
+16 
-28 YKELEAGILIT
+28 
-39 KGSSQACLANE
+39 
-50 IVNVAVVLEE
+50 
-60 QIIQNDLEDVA
+60 
-71 NAFATFMDFL
+71 
-81 YGLYIDYPK
+81 
-90 RLKGQVDAG
+90 
-99 WSGSL
+99 
-104 GVTAFLRAASGTE
+104 
-117 VQPTAQTHHRASATS
+117 ATS
-132 NRADSS
+132 N
-138 DRTSGTAA
+138 
-146 SGITGLGTTS
+146 L
-156 EVTMMTGGSGLATIL
+156 
-171 QTGSVQAA
+171 
-179 ILRTGSGLAAIVGDS
+179 
-194 LKPEAVIEVKKAA
+194 LK
-207 DAGKEIAFVL
+207 
-217 DGSGSIR
+217 
-224 TDDFEKAKDFI
+224 
-235 YNVMLNVWKTCF
+235 
-247 DCDFAVVQYGY
+247 
-258 DILTELSLRDNEDG
+258 
-272 ARALEKVK
+272 
-280 EIKQLGRFTKTASAI
+280 
-295 HHVLTNIFVPE
+295 
-306 SGSKNNSRKMI
+306 
-317 IVLSDGEILGD
+317 
-328 EMNLTDVLNMPQM
+328 
-341 EGITRFAIG
+341 
-350 CDFAVVQYGRDI
+350 
-362 RTELSHGDSEDRAR
+362 
-376 ALNKVKEIQQ
+376 
-386 LGSFTKT
+386 
-393 ASAIH
+393 
-398 HVLTNIFVP
+398 
-407 ENGSKNYSRKMIIVL
+407 
-422 SDGEILGDPM
+422 
-432 NLTDVLNMPQMNGIT
+432 
-447 RFAIGVGDDLKPAAV
+447 
-462 QEMKE
+462 
-467 IADTNKFFHVSNYA
+467 
-481 ALVNILSQLCDFA
+481 
-494 VVQYGYD
+494 
-501 ILTELSLRDN
+501 
-511 EDGARALEKVKEIKQ
+511 
-526 LGRFTK
+526 
-532 TASAIH
+532 
-538 HVLTNIFV
+538 
-546 PESGSKNNSRKMI
+546 
-559 IVLSDGEIL
+559 
-568 GDEMNL
+568 
-574 TDVLNMPQME
+574 
-584 GITRFAIGVGDDL
+584 
-597 KPAAVQEMK
+597 
-606 EIADTNNFFHVSNYA
+606 
-621 ALVNILSQLQQSIT
+621 
-635 GIEGYS
+635 
-641 VASAHLPSKTLYIS
+641 
-655 GAPRYNLTGGVF
+655 
-667 IFEGS
+667 
-672 EKYVLQGEQVGSYF
+672 
-686 GSVICTLDIDM
+686 
-697 NGYTDHLLVGAPH
+697 
-710 FHQYGEEGKVL
+710 
-721 VYKLN
+721 
-726 QQERFESVDN
+726 
-736 LERTVVHPFARFGAA
+736 
-751 IASIGDIDGN
+751 
-761 SHGDIA
+761 
-767 VGAPFETD
+767 
-775 ASGSIYIYN
+775 
-784 GFKDGLRFSQNK
+784 NK

-804 WDLMR
+804 WDFMR

-815 LRQESVTKQQ
+815 LRQECVTKQQ

-967 ESYVNLCSNPDDK
+967 ESYVNLCSNPEDK

-1021 AKLREEEKRALRYL
+1021 AKLKEEEKRALRYL

-1040 CNSVQALME
+1040 CNSV
-1049 CCVNA
+1049 
-1054 LVTSFKE
+1054 
-1061 TILAECPGMIK
+1061 
-1072 RNETDKLHLMFS
+1072 
-1084 LMDKV
+1084 
-1089 PSGIEPMLKDL
+1089 
-1100 EDHIISAG
+1100 
-1108 LADMVAAAE
+1108 
-1117 TITTDS
+1117 
-1123 EKYVEQLLT
+1123 
-1132 LFNRFSKL
+1132 
-1140 VKEAFQ
+1140 EA
-1146 DDPRF
+1146 
-1151 LTARDKAYKAVVN
+1151 AYKAVVN

-1217 LKLKEVLLV
+1217 AKLKEVLLV

-1285 IKVSEDLNQVFKEMH
+1285 IKVSEDLNQAFKEMH
-1300 KHNRLALPADSVN
+1300 KNNKLALPADSVN

-1341 PEVEDFY
+1341 PEVEEFY

-1432 VLSYEPLV
+1432 VLLYEPQV
-1440 NSPKDFTDSTLFFV
+1440 NSPKDFTEGTLFSV

-1460 IKNSKVQK
+1460 IKNAKVQK

-1541 QIEWLIEHKYIKRDE
+1541 QIEWLIEHKYIRRDE
-1556 TDINTFIYMA
+1556 SDINTFIYMA

>member
-1 MGSNC
+1 LCLSN
-6 EKKIDRCSSD
+6 
-16 PCANGYHFRQRS
+16 
-28 YKELEAGILIT
+28 
-39 KGSSQACLANE
+39 
-50 IVNVAVVLEE
+50 
-60 QIIQNDLEDVA
+60 
-71 NAFATFMDFL
+71 
-81 YGLYIDYPK
+81 
-90 RLKGQVDAG
+90 
-99 WSGSL
+99 
-104 GVTAFLRAASGTE
+104 
-117 VQPTAQTHHRASATS
+117 
-132 NRADSS
+132 
-138 DRTSGTAA
+138 
-146 SGITGLGTTS
+146 
-156 EVTMMTGGSGLATIL
+156 
-171 QTGSVQAA
+171 
-179 ILRTGSGLAAIVGDS
+179 
-194 LKPEAVIEVKKAA
+194 
-207 DAGKEIAFVL
+207 
-217 DGSGSIR
+217 
-224 TDDFEKAKDFI
+224 
-235 YNVMLNVWKTCF
+235 
-247 DCDFAVVQYGY
+247 
-258 DILTELSLRDNEDG
+258 DN
-272 ARALEKVK
+272 
-280 EIKQLGRFTKTASAI
+280 
-295 HHVLTNIFVPE
+295 
-306 SGSKNNSRKMI
+306 
-317 IVLSDGEILGD
+317 
-328 EMNLTDVLNMPQM
+328 
-341 EGITRFAIG
+341 
-350 CDFAVVQYGRDI
+350 
-362 RTELSHGDSEDRAR
+362 
-376 ALNKVKEIQQ
+376 
-386 LGSFTKT
+386 
-393 ASAIH
+393 
-398 HVLTNIFVP
+398 
-407 ENGSKNYSRKMIIVL
+407 
-422 SDGEILGDPM
+422 
-432 NLTDVLNMPQMNGIT
+432 
-447 RFAIGVGDDLKPAAV
+447 
-462 QEMKE
+462 
-467 IADTNKFFHVSNYA
+467 
-481 ALVNILSQLCDFA
+481 
-494 VVQYGYD
+494 
-501 ILTELSLRDN
+501 
-511 EDGARALEKVKEIKQ
+511 
-526 LGRFTK
+526 
-532 TASAIH
+532 
-538 HVLTNIFV
+538 
-546 PESGSKNNSRKMI
+546 
-559 IVLSDGEIL
+559 
-568 GDEMNL
+568 
-574 TDVLNMPQME
+574 
-584 GITRFAIGVGDDL
+584 
-597 KPAAVQEMK
+597 
-606 EIADTNNFFHVSNYA
+606 
-621 ALVNILSQLQQSIT
+621 
-635 GIEGYS
+635 
-641 VASAHLPSKTLYIS
+641 
-655 GAPRYNLTGGVF
+655 
-667 IFEGS
+667 
-672 EKYVLQGEQVGSYF
+672 
-686 GSVICTLDIDM
+686 
-697 NGYTDHLLVGAPH
+697 
-710 FHQYGEEGKVL
+710 
-721 VYKLN
+721 
-726 QQERFESVDN
+726 
-736 LERTVVHPFARFGAA
+736 
-751 IASIGDIDGN
+751 
-761 SHGDIA
+761 
-767 VGAPFETD
+767 
-775 ASGSIYIYN
+775 
-784 GFKDGLRFSQNK
+784 NK

-1015 YMKYAD
+1015 YMKYVC
-1021 AKLREEEKRALRYL
+1021 YL
-1035 ETRRE
+1035 H
-1040 CNSVQALME
+1040 
-1049 CCVNA
+1049 VNKQSGFTT
-1054 LVTSFKE
+1054 VNVCT
-1061 TILAECPGMIK
+1061 G
-1072 RNETDKLHLMFS
+1072 NESWLHLMFS

-1100 EDHIISAG
+1100 EEHIISAG

-1173 PLKQKGVGLKTQP
+1173 PMKQKGVGLKTQP

-1300 KHNRLALPADSVN
+1300 KHNKLALPADSVN

-1358 WHHLMSNGII
+1358 WHHLMSNGIVSQ
-1368 TFKNEVGQY
+1368 NRALVRSVCDG
-1377 DLEVTTFQL
+1377 LE
-1386 AVLFA
+1386 AA
-1391 WNQRPREKISFE
+1391 PIS
-1403 NLKLAT
+1403 
-1409 ELPDAELRR
+1409 
-1418 TLWSLVA
+1418 
-1425 FPKLKRQ
+1425 Q
-1432 VLSYEPLV
+1432 
-1440 NSPKDFTDSTLFFV
+1440 
-1454 NQEFSL
+1454 
-1460 IKNSKVQK
+1460 
-1468 RGKINLIGR
+1468 
-1477 LQLTTERMRE
+1477 
-1487 EENEGIV
+1487 
-1494 QLRILRTQEAII
+1494 
-1506 QIMKMRKKITNAQLQ
+1506 
-1521 TELVEILKNMF
+1521 
-1532 LPQKKMIKE
+1532 
-1541 QIEWLIEHKYIKRDE
+1541 
-1556 TDINTFIYMA
+1556 

>member
-1 MGSNC
+1 M
-6 EKKIDRCSSD
+6 
-16 PCANGYHFRQRS
+16 A
-28 YKELEAGILIT
+28 L
-39 KGSSQACLANE
+39 
-50 IVNVAVVLEE
+50 
-60 QIIQNDLEDVA
+60 
-71 NAFATFMDFL
+71 
-81 YGLYIDYPK
+81 
-90 RLKGQVDAG
+90 
-99 WSGSL
+99 
-104 GVTAFLRAASGTE
+104 
-117 VQPTAQTHHRASATS
+117 
-132 NRADSS
+132 
-138 DRTSGTAA
+138 
-146 SGITGLGTTS
+146 
-156 EVTMMTGGSGLATIL
+156 
-171 QTGSVQAA
+171 GSV
-179 ILRTGSGLAAIVGDS
+179 V
-194 LKPEAVIEVKKAA
+194 
-207 DAGKEIAFVL
+207 
-217 DGSGSIR
+217 
-224 TDDFEKAKDFI
+224 
-235 YNVMLNVWKTCF
+235 
-247 DCDFAVVQYGY
+247 
-258 DILTELSLRDNEDG
+258 
-272 ARALEKVK
+272 
-280 EIKQLGRFTKTASAI
+280 
-295 HHVLTNIFVPE
+295 
-306 SGSKNNSRKMI
+306 
-317 IVLSDGEILGD
+317 
-328 EMNLTDVLNMPQM
+328 
-341 EGITRFAIG
+341 
-350 CDFAVVQYGRDI
+350 
-362 RTELSHGDSEDRAR
+362 
-376 ALNKVKEIQQ
+376 
-386 LGSFTKT
+386 
-393 ASAIH
+393 
-398 HVLTNIFVP
+398 
-407 ENGSKNYSRKMIIVL
+407 
-422 SDGEILGDPM
+422 
-432 NLTDVLNMPQMNGIT
+432 
-447 RFAIGVGDDLKPAAV
+447 
-462 QEMKE
+462 
-467 IADTNKFFHVSNYA
+467 
-481 ALVNILSQLCDFA
+481 
-494 VVQYGYD
+494 
-501 ILTELSLRDN
+501 
-511 EDGARALEKVKEIKQ
+511 
-526 LGRFTK
+526 
-532 TASAIH
+532 
-538 HVLTNIFV
+538 
-546 PESGSKNNSRKMI
+546 
-559 IVLSDGEIL
+559 
-568 GDEMNL
+568 
-574 TDVLNMPQME
+574 
-584 GITRFAIGVGDDL
+584 
-597 KPAAVQEMK
+597 
-606 EIADTNNFFHVSNYA
+606 
-621 ALVNILSQLQQSIT
+621 
-635 GIEGYS
+635 
-641 VASAHLPSKTLYIS
+641 
-655 GAPRYNLTGGVF
+655 
-667 IFEGS
+667 
-672 EKYVLQGEQVGSYF
+672 
-686 GSVICTLDIDM
+686 
-697 NGYTDHLLVGAPH
+697 
-710 FHQYGEEGKVL
+710 
-721 VYKLN
+721 
-726 QQERFESVDN
+726 
-736 LERTVVHPFARFGAA
+736 
-751 IASIGDIDGN
+751 
-761 SHGDIA
+761 
-767 VGAPFETD
+767 
-775 ASGSIYIYN
+775 
-784 GFKDGLRFSQNK
+784 
-796 GSLQFEDK
+796 FEDK

-815 LRQESVTKQQ
+815 LRQEAVTKQQ
-825 WFDLFSDVHAVCLWD
+825 WFDLFSDVH
-840 DKGPAKIHQ
+840 
-849 ALKEDILDFIKQAQ
+849 

-937 KNRLQDSAM
+937 KSRLQDSAM

-967 ESYVNLCSNPDDK
+967 ESYVNLCSNPEDK

-1021 AKLREEEKRALRYL
+1021 TKLREEEKRAVRYL

-1100 EDHIISAG
+1100 EDHIMNAG

-1117 TITTDS
+1117 TITSDS
-1123 EKYVEQLLT
+1123 EKYVEQLLM

-1196 YCDMLLRKTP
+1196 YFAG
-1206 LSKKLTSEEIE
+1206 IE
-1217 LKLKEVLLV
+1217 
-1226 LKYVQNKDVFM
+1226 NKDVFM

-1285 IKVSEDLNQVFKEMH
+1285 IKVSDDLNQVFKEMH
-1300 KHNRLALPADSVN
+1300 KHNKLALPADSVN

-1348 KKNHSGRKLH
+1348 KRNHSGRKLH

-1368 TFKNEVGQY
+1368 TFKNEMGHY

-1391 WNQRPREKISFE
+1391 WNQRPRERISFE

-1432 VLSYEPLV
+1432 VLSYEPSV
-1440 NSPKDFTDSTLFFV
+1440 SSPKDFTDSTLFYV
-1454 NQEFSL
+1454 NQDFSL

-1506 QIMKMRKKITNAQLQ
+1506 QIMKMRKRISNAQLQ

>member
-1 MGSNC
+1 
-6 EKKIDRCSSD
+6 
-16 PCANGYHFRQRS
+16 
-28 YKELEAGILIT
+28 
-39 KGSSQACLANE
+39 
-50 IVNVAVVLEE
+50 
-60 QIIQNDLEDVA
+60 
-71 NAFATFMDFL
+71 
-81 YGLYIDYPK
+81 
-90 RLKGQVDAG
+90 
-99 WSGSL
+99 
-104 GVTAFLRAASGTE
+104 
-117 VQPTAQTHHRASATS
+117 
-132 NRADSS
+132 
-138 DRTSGTAA
+138 
-146 SGITGLGTTS
+146 
-156 EVTMMTGGSGLATIL
+156 
-171 QTGSVQAA
+171 
-179 ILRTGSGLAAIVGDS
+179 
-194 LKPEAVIEVKKAA
+194 
-207 DAGKEIAFVL
+207 
-217 DGSGSIR
+217 
-224 TDDFEKAKDFI
+224 
-235 YNVMLNVWKTCF
+235 
-247 DCDFAVVQYGY
+247 
-258 DILTELSLRDNEDG
+258 
-272 ARALEKVK
+272 
-280 EIKQLGRFTKTASAI
+280 
-295 HHVLTNIFVPE
+295 
-306 SGSKNNSRKMI
+306 
-317 IVLSDGEILGD
+317 
-328 EMNLTDVLNMPQM
+328 
-341 EGITRFAIG
+341 
-350 CDFAVVQYGRDI
+350 
-362 RTELSHGDSEDRAR
+362 
-376 ALNKVKEIQQ
+376 
-386 LGSFTKT
+386 
-393 ASAIH
+393 
-398 HVLTNIFVP
+398 
-407 ENGSKNYSRKMIIVL
+407 
-422 SDGEILGDPM
+422 
-432 NLTDVLNMPQMNGIT
+432 
-447 RFAIGVGDDLKPAAV
+447 
-462 QEMKE
+462 
-467 IADTNKFFHVSNYA
+467 
-481 ALVNILSQLCDFA
+481 
-494 VVQYGYD
+494 
-501 ILTELSLRDN
+501 
-511 EDGARALEKVKEIKQ
+511 
-526 LGRFTK
+526 
-532 TASAIH
+532 
-538 HVLTNIFV
+538 
-546 PESGSKNNSRKMI
+546 
-559 IVLSDGEIL
+559 
-568 GDEMNL
+568 
-574 TDVLNMPQME
+574 
-584 GITRFAIGVGDDL
+584 
-597 KPAAVQEMK
+597 
-606 EIADTNNFFHVSNYA
+606 
-621 ALVNILSQLQQSIT
+621 
-635 GIEGYS
+635 
-641 VASAHLPSKTLYIS
+641 
-655 GAPRYNLTGGVF
+655 
-667 IFEGS
+667 
-672 EKYVLQGEQVGSYF
+672 
-686 GSVICTLDIDM
+686 
-697 NGYTDHLLVGAPH
+697 
-710 FHQYGEEGKVL
+710 
-721 VYKLN
+721 
-726 QQERFESVDN
+726 
-736 LERTVVHPFARFGAA
+736 
-751 IASIGDIDGN
+751 
-761 SHGDIA
+761 
-767 VGAPFETD
+767 
-775 ASGSIYIYN
+775 
-784 GFKDGLRFSQNK
+784 
-796 GSLQFEDK
+796 
-804 WDLMR
+804 MR

-967 ESYVNLCSNPDDK
+967 ESYVNLCSNPEDK

-1040 CNSVQALME
+1040 SYGMLCE
-1049 CCVNA
+1049 C
-1054 LVTSFKE
+1054 TE
-1061 TILAECPGMIK
+1061 
-1072 RNETDKLHLMFS
+1072 LHLMFS

-1089 PSGIEPMLKDL
+1089 PNGIEPMLKDL
-1100 EDHIISAG
+1100 EEHIISAG

-1173 PLKQKGVGLKTQP
+1173 PMKQKG
-1186 ESKCP
+1186 
-1191 ELLAN
+1191 
-1196 YCDMLLRKTP
+1196 KTP

-1247 LILDISADSE
+1247 LILDISAD
-1257 IEENMVEWLREVGM
+1257 IGM

-1285 IKVSEDLNQVFKEMH
+1285 IKV
-1300 KHNRLALPADSVN
+1300 
-1313 IKILNAGAWSRS
+1313 

-1386 AVLFA
+1386 A
-1391 WNQRPREKISFE
+1391 
-1403 NLKLAT
+1403 
-1409 ELPDAELRR
+1409 
-1418 TLWSLVA
+1418 SLVA

-1432 VLSYEPLV
+1432 VLLYEPQV
-1440 NSPKDFTDSTLFFV
+1440 SSPKDFTDK
-1454 NQEFSL
+1454 
-1460 IKNSKVQK
+1460 KNAKVQK

-1487 EENEGIV
+1487 EENEGI
-1494 QLRILRTQEAII
+1494 EAII

>member
-1 MGSNC
+1 MAETASPLKHFVLAKKTITAIFDQLLEFVTEGSHFVEATYKNPELDQVATEDDLIEIQRYKNKLSIIGEVLSRRHMEVAFFGRTSSGKSSVIIAMLWDKVLPSGIGHTTNCFLSVEETDGDKACLMTEGSREKKNVKTVIQLAHALHMDKDLKAGCLVHVFWPKAKCALLRDDLVLVDSPGTDVTAELDSWIDKFCLDADVFVLVVNSKSTLMNTEKQFFHKSTGSRRAGSVTVAHGPSCSAACGIFPDQGSN
-6 EKKIDRCSSD
+6 
-16 PCANGYHFRQRS
+16 P
-28 YKELEAGILIT
+28 
-39 KGSSQACLANE
+39 
-50 IVNVAVVLEE
+50 
-60 QIIQNDLEDVA
+60 
-71 NAFATFMDFL
+71 
-81 YGLYIDYPK
+81 
-90 RLKGQVDAG
+90 
-99 WSGSL
+99 
-104 GVTAFLRAASGTE
+104 
-117 VQPTAQTHHRASATS
+117 
-132 NRADSS
+132 
-138 DRTSGTAA
+138 
-146 SGITGLGTTS
+146 
-156 EVTMMTGGSGLATIL
+156 
-171 QTGSVQAA
+171 
-179 ILRTGSGLAAIVGDS
+179 
-194 LKPEAVIEVKKAA
+194 
-207 DAGKEIAFVL
+207 
-217 DGSGSIR
+217 
-224 TDDFEKAKDFI
+224 
-235 YNVMLNVWKTCF
+235 
-247 DCDFAVVQYGY
+247 
-258 DILTELSLRDNEDG
+258 
-272 ARALEKVK
+272 
-280 EIKQLGRFTKTASAI
+280 
-295 HHVLTNIFVPE
+295 
-306 SGSKNNSRKMI
+306 
-317 IVLSDGEILGD
+317 
-328 EMNLTDVLNMPQM
+328 
-341 EGITRFAIG
+341 
-350 CDFAVVQYGRDI
+350 
-362 RTELSHGDSEDRAR
+362 
-376 ALNKVKEIQQ
+376 
-386 LGSFTKT
+386 
-393 ASAIH
+393 
-398 HVLTNIFVP
+398 
-407 ENGSKNYSRKMIIVL
+407 
-422 SDGEILGDPM
+422 
-432 NLTDVLNMPQMNGIT
+432 
-447 RFAIGVGDDLKPAAV
+447 
-462 QEMKE
+462 
-467 IADTNKFFHVSNYA
+467 
-481 ALVNILSQLCDFA
+481 
-494 VVQYGYD
+494 
-501 ILTELSLRDN
+501 
-511 EDGARALEKVKEIKQ
+511 
-526 LGRFTK
+526 
-532 TASAIH
+532 
-538 HVLTNIFV
+538 
-546 PESGSKNNSRKMI
+546 
-559 IVLSDGEIL
+559 
-568 GDEMNL
+568 
-574 TDVLNMPQME
+574 
-584 GITRFAIGVGDDL
+584 
-597 KPAAVQEMK
+597 
-606 EIADTNNFFHVSNYA
+606 
-621 ALVNILSQLQQSIT
+621 
-635 GIEGYS
+635 
-641 VASAHLPSKTLYIS
+641 
-655 GAPRYNLTGGVF
+655 
-667 IFEGS
+667 
-672 EKYVLQGEQVGSYF
+672 
-686 GSVICTLDIDM
+686 
-697 NGYTDHLLVGAPH
+697 
-710 FHQYGEEGKVL
+710 
-721 VYKLN
+721 
-726 QQERFESVDN
+726 
-736 LERTVVHPFARFGAA
+736 
-751 IASIGDIDGN
+751 
-761 SHGDIA
+761 
-767 VGAPFETD
+767 
-775 ASGSIYIYN
+775 
-784 GFKDGLRFSQNK
+784 
-796 GSLQFEDK
+796 
-804 WDLMR
+804 
-809 PIVLKL
+809 
-815 LRQESVTKQQ
+815 
-825 WFDLFSDVHAVCLWD
+825 DVHAVCLWD

-849 ALKEDILDFIKQAQ
+849 ALKEDILEFIKQAQ

-967 ESYVNLCSNPDDK
+967 ESYVNLCSNPEDK

-1015 YMKYAD
+1015 YMKYVSENLVYVAD
-1021 AKLREEEKRALRYL
+1021 AKLKEEEKRALRYL

-1040 CNSVQALME
+1040 CNSVEALME

-1061 TILAECPGMIK
+1061 TILAECQGMIK
-1072 RNETDKLHLMFS
+1072 RNETEKLHLMFS

-1089 PSGIEPMLKDL
+1089 PNGIEPMLKDL
-1100 EDHIISAG
+1100 EEHIISAG

-1132 LFNRFSKL
+1132 LFNRFSRL

-1217 LKLKEVLLV
+1217 AKLKEVLLV

-1285 IKVSEDLNQVFKEMH
+1285 IKVSEDLNQAFKEMH
-1300 KHNRLALPADSVN
+1300 KNNKLALPADSVN

-1341 PEVEDFY
+1341 PEVEEFY

-1432 VLSYEPLV
+1432 VLLYEPQV
-1440 NSPKDFTDSTLFFV
+1440 NSPKDFTEGTLFSV

-1460 IKNSKVQK
+1460 IKNAKVQK

-1506 QIMKMRKKITNAQLQ
+1506 QIMKMRKKISNAQLQ

-1541 QIEWLIEHKYIKRDE
+1541 QIEWLIEHKYIRRDE
-1556 TDINTFIYMA
+1556 SDINTFIYMA